1 MATGRL
7 PFSGPNFLA
16 QKREMRYT
24 PASKL
29 AAGIP
34 KEIDPLLL
42 KALQPEPRLRF
53 HSSEE
58 FCKAVDAL
66 PEAPGPKKA

>member
-1 MATGRL
+1 
-7 PFSGPNFLA
+7 
-16 QKREMRYT
+16 MRYT